1 MTNFMKALEAYGK
14 RINSEKGVPEKH
26 DVRKHPRH
34 PIETGKF
41 KRKTYGIVDA
51 MTQSLRNK
59 SK

>member
-14 RINSEKGVPEKH
+14 RINSEKGVPDKH
-26 DVRKHPRH
+26 DSRKATRH
-34 PIETGKF
+34 PVET
-41 KRKTYGIVDA
+41 RKNKLKSYGIVDA